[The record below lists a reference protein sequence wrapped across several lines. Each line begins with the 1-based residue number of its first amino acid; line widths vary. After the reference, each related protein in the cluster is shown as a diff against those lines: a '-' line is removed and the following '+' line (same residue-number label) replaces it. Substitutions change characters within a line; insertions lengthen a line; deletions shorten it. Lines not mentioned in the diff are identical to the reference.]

1 VVARV
6 DCTRRTLTYVNAG
19 HPAGVMFGR
28 SGHRLL
34 TQGGPPLGLF
44 PETAY
49 EEEVLSLEPGDLGVI
64 VSDGITEAM
73 EEENVTAAEVLSRN
87 VCRIPEPRTPE
98 RICDRLMEMAQGSAG
113 PYGVNGWQDD
123 KTVFAFRFDDREV
136 R

>member
-1 VVARV
+1 MV
-6 DCTRRTLTYVNAG
+6 
-19 HPAGVMFGR
+19 GR
-28 SGHRLL
+28 SGRRLL

-73 EEENVTAAEVLSRN
+73 EEENITAADVLTRN

-98 RICDRLMEMAQGSAG
+98 RVCDELMEMAQGSAG
-113 PYGVNGWQDD
+113 PSDVNGWQDD
-123 KTVFAFRFDDREV
+123 KTVFAFRFDDRELE
-136 R
+136 REQSAPPG